1 MRQTLADQH
10 PGIPSFQRDLA
21 DSFVACGW
29 HLAQAGKPGEAIG
42 YYTRELA
49 IREKLAESG
58 RATLEDRDSLANCLT
73 NTAALL
79 HRAGRLAEALAASER
94 TGDAWLR
101 LVEEHPEFS
110 VYRASLGETYLRLGQ
125 VRCGMKNLAGAVAAW
140 KRACELYAVTKNR
153 DVEQTFFLAC
163 CHAGLAGVAGTP
175 GSGFAAA
182 EGADQAE
189 KAMDV
194 LSLVVRLGYR
204 NADAYRNETGLDPLR
219 NRPDFQVLMM
229 DLVFPAE
236 AFTRAD

>member
-1 MRQTLADQH
+1 L
-10 PGIPSFQRDLA
+10 
-21 DSFVACGW
+21 
-29 HLAQAGKPGEAIG
+29 
-42 YYTRELA
+42 
-49 IREKLAESG
+49 
-58 RATLEDRDSLANCLT
+58 
-73 NTAALL
+73 
-79 HRAGRLAEALAASER
+79 
-94 TGDAWLR
+94 
-101 LVEEHPEFS
+101 
-110 VYRASLGETYLRLGQ
+110 
-125 VRCGMKNLAGAVAAW
+125 
-140 KRACELYAVTKNR
+140 
-153 DVEQTFFLAC
+153 LAC